1 MFQLR
6 RSAYSTWNV
15 LNYMDDVPIRLCDEI
30 STEKAIGN
38 RKFIVIKSRRSLID
52 NRIILVL
59 S

>member
-15 LNYMDDVPIRLCDEI
+15 LNYIDDVPIRLCNEI

-38 RKFIVIKSRRSLID
+38 RKFIVIKYRRSLID